1 MHFPRKLDLMLQKQV
16 VCVNT
21 IKLLQK
27 HTTILLEPTQI
38 IQNVKKEPEPPPQ
51 VKLPLHN
58 SNNKKGTTSEQTR
71 RCRPRV
77 RIGNASCLFNVLVAR
92 GHVLGCE
99 ILV

>member
-1 MHFPRKLDLMLQKQV
+1 MHFPRKLNLMLQKQV
-16 VCVNT
+16 VCVNI
-21 IKLLQK
+21 IKLLQNL
-27 HTTILLEPTQI
+27 TILLEPTQI

-92 GHVLGCE
+92 SHVLGRE